1 MKRRDFIKL
10 TAGAGAAVAM
20 PAVARAQS
28 DYPNKPVRIITHS
41 AAGGSPDALLRLVA
55 DKLSQMWGRQVLV
68 LNQPGAGGSVAAR
81 AAAQADPDGYTL
93 YMPASSAFVALAGA
107 QPNLP
112 LELPR
117 DFLPVGF
124 VALQPFFLWV
134 GSQVPAKT
142 LPEFIALAKE
152 KPGQLAYAATGRG
165 TLSHLTGEGLQ
176 LHANIQLQLVPYQ
189 GGTAQALNDVIA
201 GRIPMVIDAY
211 PPLVGA
217 MQSGHVRPLAVGS
230 EKRFPAFPNVA
241 TMQETLPGFR
251 SSGWLALVAPRGTP
265 DAIVRKLSAD
275 LRTAVLDPTT
285 RQKLETTGNLPN
297 PMTPQELLTF
307 IQSEQKMWKPVV
319 EAIAR
324 KPS

>member
-1 MKRRDFIKL
+1 
-10 TAGAGAAVAM
+10 
-20 PAVARAQS
+20 
-28 DYPNKPVRIITHS
+28 
-41 AAGGSPDALLRLVA
+41 
-55 DKLSQMWGRQVLV
+55 
-68 LNQPGAGGSVAAR
+68 
-81 AAAQADPDGYTL
+81 
-93 YMPASSAFVALAGA
+93 MPASSAFVALPGA

-112 LELPR
+112 LDLPR

-152 KPGQLAYAATGRG
+152 KPGQLAFAATGRG

-176 LHANIQLQLVPYQ
+176 QHANIKLQLVPYT

-217 MQSGHVRPLAVGS
+217 MQAGHVRPLAVGS
-230 EKRFPAFPNVA
+230 DKRLAAFPDLA

-251 SSGWLALVAPRGTP
+251 SNGWLALVAPLGTP
-265 DAIVRKLSAD
+265 DAIVQKLNAD
-275 LRTAVLDPTT
+275 LRAAVLDPVTKE
-285 RQKLETTGNLPN
+285 RLETTGNFPN
-297 PMTPQELLTF
+297 PMSPPELLTF
-307 IQSEQKMWKPVV
+307 IRGEQQMWKPVV

-324 KPS
+324 TPQ